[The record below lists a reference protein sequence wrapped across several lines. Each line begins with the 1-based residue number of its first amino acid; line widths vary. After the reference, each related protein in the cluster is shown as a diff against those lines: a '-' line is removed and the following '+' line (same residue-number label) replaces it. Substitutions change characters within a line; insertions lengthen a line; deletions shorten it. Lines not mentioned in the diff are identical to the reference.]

1 MARTACTPHDSS
13 DNKKGKHM
21 TQERI
26 DDISEASSAVYAI
39 DYTISRFLALVTREE
54 METLLPLNSA
64 DDDLIQERI
73 RIRLDECRKFVAVW
87 VGVGVVNGR
96 YEIKRRPWISR
107 DGYEWIDD
115 RNTDAVDCEEF
126 DNAVITLIGGPRDG
140 EVMG

>member
-1 MARTACTPHDSS
+1 
-13 DNKKGKHM
+13 M

-73 RIRLDECRKFVAVW
+73 RIRLGDCRKFLAHW
-87 VGVGVVNGR
+87 VGHGVSNGR
-96 YEIKRRPWISR
+96 YEIKGRPWISR
-107 DGYEWIDD
+107 DGVEWIDA
-115 RNTDAVDCEEF
+115 RTSEPVDTEEF
-126 DNAVITLIGGPRDG
+126 HNASIRMLGGPFNG
-140 EVMG
+140 EVMS